1 VLDCPAERV
10 QTAGDGGRRAERG
23 RRHKEVKMKAVF
35 AVLAA
40 TMLIGVQAEAADDLE
55 ARRAEAEKLLG
66 LFNLDKT
73 YDQTVRQAV
82 GMATNMLGGQK
93 MSEQEREK
101 AVQAVEA
108 SVNVTLEKFSWA
120 RMKTMFVDIYSEV
133 LSLEELR
140 GLVAFYESP
149 VGRKFI
155 AKQPELTAA
164 TMKKMQVLFQDIL
177 PQIQQEVE
185 KSIKSAAPAK

>member
-1 VLDCPAERV
+1 
-10 QTAGDGGRRAERG
+10 
-23 RRHKEVKMKAVF
+23 MKTWMTVM
-35 AVLAA
+35 AA
-40 TMLIGVQAEAADDLE
+40 AFFVGVQAMAAEESEAK
-55 ARRAEAEKLLG
+55 RAEAEKLLG

-73 YDQTVRQAV
+73 YDQTIRQAV
-82 GMATNMLGGQK
+82 GMATNMLDAQK
-93 MSEQEREK
+93 MSEPERAR
-101 AVQAVEA
+101 AVQAIEA

-120 RMKTMFVDIYSEV
+120 RMKAMFVDIYSEV

-164 TMKKMQVLFQDIL
+164 AMRQMQTLLRDIL

-185 KSIKSAAPAK
+185 KTLKSAAPTK